1 MSDTDF
7 DAEGDHAEHDD
18 PEIDDAVN
26 DDLENEDPVN
36 DDVGNDDFEDDDY
49 RDDFEEDDFDEDD
62 DINTIEVPTAR
73 NVLEFLV
80 KSVVEN
86 PDDVEV
92 EIVERQGSVTLEVTV
107 AEGDM
112 GRVIGRRGRVAN
124 SIRTLVRA
132 AASKDGS
139 SIDVEF
145 VD

>member
-1 MSDTDF
+1 MSDTDLR
-7 DAEGDHAEHDD
+7 
-18 PEIDDAVN
+18 V
-26 DDLENEDPVN
+26 EDEE
-36 DDVGNDDFEDDDY
+36 FDDDGY
-49 RDDFEEDDFDEDD
+49 DDDEFDEQG
-62 DINTIEVPTAR
+62 DINTIGVPTAR
-73 NVLEFLV
+73 NVLEYLV

-86 PDDVEV
+86 PDEVEV
-92 EIVERQGSVTLEVTV
+92 EVVERQGTVALEVTV

-139 SIDVEF
+139 FVDVEF

>member
-1 MSDTDF
+1 MSDTDIE
-7 DAEGDHAEHDD
+7 AGGD
-18 PEIDDAVN
+18 
-26 DDLENEDPVN
+26 
-36 DDVGNDDFEDDDY
+36 GYEDDEF
-49 RDDFEEDDFDEDD
+49 DDDGYQDDEFDDD
-62 DINTIEVPTAR
+62 GDINTIEVPTAR

>member
-7 DAEGDHAEHDD
+7 EADNDGYEDDDFGDGY
-18 PEIDDAVN
+18 
-26 DDLENEDPVN
+26 ED
-36 DDVGNDDFEDDDY
+36 DDFEGNG
-49 RDDFEEDDFDEDD
+49 

-73 NVLEFLV
+73 NVLEYLV

-92 EIVERQGSVTLEVTV
+92 EVVERQGSVTLEVTV

-139 SIDVEF
+139 PIDVEF

>member
-1 MSDTDF
+1 MSETDLGVEEEDYEDNDF
-7 DAEGDHAEHDD
+7 GDGY
-18 PEIDDAVN
+18 
-26 DDLENEDPVN
+26 ED
-36 DDVGNDDFEDDDY
+36 GEFDDDG
-49 RDDFEEDDFDEDD
+49 

-73 NVLEFLV
+73 NVLEYLV

-86 PDDVEV
+86 PDEVEV
-92 EIVERQGSVTLEVTV
+92 EVVERQGSVSLEVTV

-124 SIRTLVRA
+124 SIRTIVRA
-132 AASKDGS
+132 AASKDGN

>member
-7 DAEGDHAEHDD
+7 GAEDQDY
-18 PEIDDAVN
+18 
-26 DDLENEDPVN
+26 
-36 DDVGNDDFEDDDY
+36 EDDDY
-49 RDDFEEDDFDEDD
+49 RDDYEDDDFDDD
-62 DINTIEVPTAR
+62 GDINTIEVPTAR
-73 NVLEFLV
+73 TVLEFLV

-92 EIVERQGSVTLEVTV
+92 EVVERQGSVSLEVTV

-124 SIRTLVRA
+124 SIRTIVRA

-139 SIDVEF
+139 PIDVEF

>member
-1 MSDTDF
+1 MSDTDLGVE
-7 DAEGDHAEHDD
+7 DEEYED
-18 PEIDDAVN
+18 N
-26 DDLENEDPVN
+26 DYD
-36 DDVGNDDFEDDDY
+36 
-49 RDDFEEDDFDEDD
+49 DDFDENG

-73 NVLEFLV
+73 NVLEYLV

-86 PDDVEV
+86 PDEVKVEV
-92 EIVERQGSVTLEVTV
+92 VERQGSVALEVTV

-124 SIRTLVRA
+124 SIRTIVRA

-139 SIDVEF
+139 FVDVEF

>member
-1 MSDTDF
+1 MSDTDLR
-7 DAEGDHAEHDD
+7 
-18 PEIDDAVN
+18 V
-26 DDLENEDPVN
+26 EDEEY
-36 DDVGNDDFEDDDY
+36 EDDGY
-49 RDDFEEDDFDEDD
+49 DDEEFDEQG

-73 NVLEFLV
+73 NVLEYLV

-86 PDDVEV
+86 PDEVEV
-92 EIVERQGSVTLEVTV
+92 EVVERQGSVALEVTV

-124 SIRTLVRA
+124 SIRTIVRA

-139 SIDVEF
+139 FVDVEF

>member
-7 DAEGDHAEHDD
+7 GVEDEDYQ
-18 PEIDDAVN
+18 N
-26 DDLENEDPVN
+26 DDYEGEDF
-36 DDVGNDDFEDDDY
+36 GEDG
-49 RDDFEEDDFDEDD
+49 

-73 NVLEFLV
+73 NVLEYLV

-86 PDDVEV
+86 PDDVDVEV
-92 EIVERQGSVTLEVTV
+92 VERRGTVTLEVTV

-124 SIRTLVRA
+124 SIRTIVRA
-132 AASKDGS
+132 AASKDDS

>member
-7 DAEGDHAEHDD
+7 GAEDQDY
-18 PEIDDAVN
+18 
-26 DDLENEDPVN
+26 
-36 DDVGNDDFEDDDY
+36 EDDDF
-49 RDDFEEDDFDEDD
+49 RDDYEDDDFDDD
-62 DINTIEVPTAR
+62 GDINTIEVPTAR
-73 NVLEFLV
+73 IVLEFLV

-92 EIVERQGSVTLEVTV
+92 EVVERQGSVSLEVTV

-124 SIRTLVRA
+124 SIRTIVRA

>member
-7 DAEGDHAEHDD
+7 GVEDEGC
-18 PEIDDAVN
+18 
-26 DDLENEDPVN
+26 
-36 DDVGNDDFEDDDY
+36 EDDGYLDDY
-49 RDDFEEDDFDEDD
+49 EDGSFDDDR

-73 NVLEFLV
+73 NVLEYLV

-92 EIVERQGSVTLEVTV
+92 EVVERKGSVSLEVSV

-124 SIRTLVRA
+124 SIRTIVRA

>member
-1 MSDTDF
+1 MSDTDY
-7 DAEGDHAEHDD
+7 DAEN
-18 PEIDDAVN
+18 DDAEN
-26 DDLENEDPVN
+26 DE
-36 DDVGNDDFEDDDY
+36 FEDDDY
-49 RDDFEEDDFDEDD
+49 EDDDFDEDG

-139 SIDVEF
+139 PIDVEF

>member
-7 DAEGDHAEHDD
+7 GIEDEEF
-18 PEIDDAVN
+18 
-26 DDLENEDPVN
+26 EN
-36 DDVGNDDFEDDDY
+36 DDY
-49 RDDFEEDDFDEDD
+49 RDSYEDNDFDQDD
-62 DINTIEVPTAR
+62 DINTIKVPTAR
-73 NVLEFLV
+73 NVLEYLV

-86 PDDVEV
+86 PDDVEIEV
-92 EIVERQGSVTLEVTV
+92 VERQGSVTLEVTV

-124 SIRTLVRA
+124 SIRTIVQA

-145 VD
+145 ID

>member
-7 DAEGDHAEHDD
+7 EAD
-18 PEIDDAVN
+18 N
-26 DDLENEDPVN
+26 DNY
-36 DDVGNDDFEDDDY
+36 EDDDFSEGY
-49 RDDFEEDDFDEDD
+49 EDDDFEEDG

-73 NVLEFLV
+73 NVLEYLV

-92 EIVERQGSVTLEVTV
+92 EIVERQGSVALEVTV

-139 SIDVEF
+139 PIDVEF

>member
-7 DAEGDHAEHDD
+7 D
-18 PEIDDAVN
+18 PENDDAAN
-26 DDLENEDPVN
+26 DGYED
-36 DDVGNDDFEDDDY
+36 
-49 RDDFEEDDFDEDD
+49 DDFDEDG

>member
-7 DAEGDHAEHDD
+7 GVDEEEYEDTEYSDD
-18 PEIDDAVN
+18 Y
-26 DDLENEDPVN
+26 
-36 DDVGNDDFEDDDY
+36 EDD
-49 RDDFEEDDFDEDD
+49 EFDEDG
-62 DINTIEVPTAR
+62 DINKIEVPTAR
-73 NVLEFLV
+73 NVLEYLV

-86 PDDVEV
+86 PEEVEV
-92 EIVERQGSVTLEVTV
+92 EAVERKGSVTLEVTV

-124 SIRTLVRA
+124 SIRTIVRA

>member
-7 DAEGDHAEHDD
+7 ETDSDGY
-18 PEIDDAVN
+18 
-26 DDLENEDPVN
+26 EDEEFQ
-36 DDVGNDDFEDDDY
+36 DDFEDDD
-49 RDDFEEDDFDEDD
+49 FDEDG

-73 NVLEFLV
+73 NVLEYLV

-92 EIVERQGSVTLEVTV
+92 EVVERQGSVTLEVTV

>member
-1 MSDTDF
+1 MSDTEF
-7 DAEGDHAEHDD
+7 GVQEEGFE
-18 PEIDDAVN
+18 N
-26 DDLENEDPVN
+26 DDY
-36 DDVGNDDFEDDDY
+36 GDDY
-49 RDDFEEDDFDEDD
+49 EDDDFDESG
-62 DINTIEVPTAR
+62 DINTIDVPTAR
-73 NVLEFLV
+73 SVLEYLV

-92 EIVERQGSVTLEVTV
+92 EVVERQGSVTLEVTV

-124 SIRTLVRA
+124 SIRTIVRA

>member
-7 DAEGDHAEHDD
+7 GAEDQDY
-18 PEIDDAVN
+18 
-26 DDLENEDPVN
+26 
-36 DDVGNDDFEDDDY
+36 EDDDY
-49 RDDFEEDDFDEDD
+49 RDEYEDDDFDDD
-62 DINTIEVPTAR
+62 GDINTIEVPTAR
-73 NVLEFLV
+73 TVLEFLV

-92 EIVERQGSVTLEVTV
+92 EVVERQGSVSLEVTV

-124 SIRTLVRA
+124 SIRTIVRA

-139 SIDVEF
+139 PIDVEF

>member
-1 MSDTDF
+1 MSDTDL
-7 DAEGDHAEHDD
+7 G
-18 PEIDDAVN
+18 IDDEEY
-26 DDLENEDPVN
+26 DDDGY
-36 DDVGNDDFEDDDY
+36 DDDFEDNG
-49 RDDFEEDDFDEDD
+49 

-73 NVLEFLV
+73 NVLEYLV

-86 PDDVEV
+86 PDEVKVEV
-92 EIVERQGSVTLEVTV
+92 VERQGSVALEVTV

-124 SIRTLVRA
+124 SIRTIVRA

-139 SIDVEF
+139 FVDVEF

>member
-1 MSDTDF
+1 MNDTDF
-7 DAEGDHAEHDD
+7 GAEDQDY
-18 PEIDDAVN
+18 
-26 DDLENEDPVN
+26 
-36 DDVGNDDFEDDDY
+36 EDDDY
-49 RDDFEEDDFDEDD
+49 RDDYEDDDFDDD
-62 DINTIEVPTAR
+62 GDINTIEVPTAR
-73 NVLEFLV
+73 TVLEFLV

-92 EIVERQGSVTLEVTV
+92 EVVERQGSVSLEVTV

-124 SIRTLVRA
+124 SIRTIVRA

>member
-1 MSDTDF
+1 MSDTEFGVQGEDF
-7 DAEGDHAEHDD
+7 E
-18 PEIDDAVN
+18 N
-26 DDLENEDPVN
+26 DDY
-36 DDVGNDDFEDDDY
+36 EDDE
-49 RDDFEEDDFDEDD
+49 FVEDG
-62 DINTIEVPTAR
+62 DINTIDVPTAR
-73 NVLEFLV
+73 NVLEYLV

-92 EIVERQGSVTLEVTV
+92 EVVERQGSVTLEVTV

-124 SIRTLVRA
+124 SIRTVVRA

>member
-1 MSDTDF
+1 MSDT
-7 DAEGDHAEHDD
+7 EYGVQDD
-18 PEIDDAVN
+18 
-26 DDLENEDPVN
+26 
-36 DDVGNDDFEDDDY
+36 GFEDDDY
-49 RDDFEEDDFDEDD
+49 NEDFEDSDDGDD
-62 DINTIEVPTAR
+62 GDINTIEVPTAR
-73 NVLEFLV
+73 NVLEYLV

-92 EIVERQGSVTLEVTV
+92 EVAERQGAVTLEVTV

-124 SIRTLVRA
+124 SIRTIVRA

-139 SIDVEF
+139 PIDVEF

>member
-7 DAEGDHAEHDD
+7 EAD
-18 PEIDDAVN
+18 N
-26 DDLENEDPVN
+26 DGYEDE
-36 DDVGNDDFEDDDY
+36 DFDGGYED
-49 RDDFEEDDFDEDD
+49 DDFEENG

-73 NVLEFLV
+73 NVLEYLV

-86 PDDVEV
+86 PDGVEV
-92 EIVERQGSVTLEVTV
+92 EVVERQGTVTLEVTV

-139 SIDVEF
+139 PIDVEF

>member
-7 DAEGDHAEHDD
+7 EADNDGYEDDDFGDGY
-18 PEIDDAVN
+18 
-26 DDLENEDPVN
+26 ED
-36 DDVGNDDFEDDDY
+36 DDFEGNG
-49 RDDFEEDDFDEDD
+49 

-73 NVLEFLV
+73 NVLEYLV

-92 EIVERQGSVTLEVTV
+92 EVVERQGSVTLEVTV
-107 AEGDM
+107 PEGDM

-139 SIDVEF
+139 PIDVEF

>member
-1 MSDTDF
+1 MSDTD
-7 DAEGDHAEHDD
+7 
-18 PEIDDAVN
+18 
-26 DDLENEDPVN
+26 LEVEDEQY
-36 DDVGNDDFEDDDY
+36 EDDGY
-49 RDDFEEDDFDEDD
+49 DDDDFDERG

-73 NVLEFLV
+73 NVLEYLV

-92 EIVERQGSVTLEVTV
+92 EVVERQGSVALEVTV

-124 SIRTLVRA
+124 SIRTIVRA

-139 SIDVEF
+139 FVDVEF

>member
-1 MSDTDF
+1 MSNTDF
-7 DAEGDHAEHDD
+7 GADNDSYDD
-18 PEIDDAVN
+18 DFDD
-26 DDLENEDPVN
+26 DE
-36 DDVGNDDFEDDDY
+36 FEDDG
-49 RDDFEEDDFDEDD
+49 

-73 NVLEFLV
+73 NVLEYLV

-92 EIVERQGSVTLEVTV
+92 EVVERQGSVKLEVTV

-139 SIDVEF
+139 PIDVEF

>member
-7 DAEGDHAEHDD
+7 GAEDQDY
-18 PEIDDAVN
+18 
-26 DDLENEDPVN
+26 
-36 DDVGNDDFEDDDY
+36 EDDDF
-49 RDDFEEDDFDEDD
+49 RDDYEDDDFDDD
-62 DINTIEVPTAR
+62 GDINTIEVPTAR
-73 NVLEFLV
+73 TVLEFLV

-92 EIVERQGSVTLEVTV
+92 EVVERQGSVSLEVTV

-124 SIRTLVRA
+124 SIRTIVRA

>member
-1 MSDTDF
+1 VSDTEF
-7 DAEGDHAEHDD
+7 EA
-18 PEIDDAVN
+18 
-26 DDLENEDPVN
+26 ENEGLQ
-36 DDVGNDDFEDDDY
+36 DDGYSENYEDDDL
-49 RDDFEEDDFDEDD
+49 DEGEDV
-62 DINTIEVPTAR
+62 NTIEAPTAR
-73 NVLEFLV
+73 NVLEYLV

-92 EIVERQGSVTLEVTV
+92 EVVERQGSVSLEVTV

-124 SIRTLVRA
+124 SIRTIVRA